1 MLTQT
6 GSSPRQTTLSAL
18 QAYHPAFEMSRR
30 PGGCRHLGAHVG
42 VRVGVGTSD
51 WAHQSAS
58 VLVRASSVSENQ
70 RALVSCISPGVGAH
84 GRAVRVGESMWGMGA
99 AGREGRAVCAGLGPA
114 VMTTETVRLMGRVA
128 GLQVGQGGQHGR
140 NSGGRDVD
148 GRAGRGMDVIPGVM
162 RVMGLIGRKGQAL
175 IHFLS
180 LKSTS
185 WRKTGKTRG
194 GLPQPVAGLQRCPQ
208 ISSTLSW
215 GTFVPWCESC
225 IVINVQ
231 RKKIAEK
238 TLERFHGQLIH
249 PPSLKLYCAKI
260 KPIFPQSMSHAKRK
274 VRQSASDI
282 FHLYHL
288 ETWNGLEWH

>member
-1 MLTQT
+1 
-6 GSSPRQTTLSAL
+6 
-18 QAYHPAFEMSRR
+18 
-30 PGGCRHLGAHVG
+30 
-42 VRVGVGTSD
+42 
-51 WAHQSAS
+51 
-58 VLVRASSVSENQ
+58 
-70 RALVSCISPGVGAH
+70 
-84 GRAVRVGESMWGMGA
+84 MGA

-208 ISSTLSW
+208 ISSTLS
-215 GTFVPWCESC
+215 
-225 IVINVQ
+225 
-231 RKKIAEK
+231 
-238 TLERFHGQLIH
+238 
-249 PPSLKLYCAKI
+249 
-260 KPIFPQSMSHAKRK
+260 
-274 VRQSASDI
+274 
-282 FHLYHL
+282 
-288 ETWNGLEWH
+288 